1 MIESIRREGRE
12 LQVGAPQ
19 VIFKEENGKKM
30 EPIETLVVSVEDD
43 LSGTVIEM
51 ISNRKGMMKNMNSV
65 NGLTTLEFEIPTR
78 GLLGFRGEFI
88 LLTKGEGIMSSS
100 FSHYEEWK
108 GEIKKREV

>member
-30 EPIETLVVSVEDD
+30 EPIESLVVSVEDD

-78 GLLGFRGEFI
+78 
-88 LLTKGEGIMSSS
+88 
-100 FSHYEEWK
+100 
-108 GEIKKREV
+108 